1 MQGPSESRKFSPKS
15 SVLCCPVFPDSF
27 CRDTIG
33 TVTQGRVICR
43 LVSMFQSIEELV
55 EESDRRRTLELDD
68 TAEDEAETPSD
79 IQHTFE

>member
-1 MQGPSESRKFSPKS
+1 
-15 SVLCCPVFPDSF
+15 
-27 CRDTIG
+27 
-33 TVTQGRVICR
+33 
-43 LVSMFQSIEELV
+43 MFQSIEELV